1 MIEKIKGFYATHGQA
16 SWNTILIAL
25 LVLEFV
31 VFGMANDRF
40 LRPAL
45 LFTSINDNLPTFML
59 SLFVTLIMVTGGID
73 IQVSSLVGLTSIT
86 IGVAWQDFG
95 LPIWGAVGLAF
106 VLVTLCGALS
116 GFLIAYCRVQA
127 MVVTLGGSFLFS
139 GMALLVS
146 TLSKTESYLGI
157 SGFPEDFRFVGTYDV
172 GGVIPIQIFI
182 YALMLVV
189 AFILLHKTKYGRKI
203 FLTGV
208 NQSAAEYSGINTRR
222 VIMSTYILSAIAAAI
237 AGTVTTAYLGTSR
250 SDLGGDLTMDIITAV
265 VLGGTL
271 STGGKGSIVGT
282 ALASFLIAFLRFGL
296 PLCFKISTQY
306 LDIPVGILLVA
317 VIVGRSAAGVGGF
330 GPWLRSLLP
339 GKGSDKARSVSK

>member
-1 MIEKIKGFYATHGQA
+1 MMEKVKKFMARGNT
-16 SWNTILIAL
+16 SWNMLLVAL

-31 VFGMANDRF
+31 VFGIANDRF

-59 SLFVTLIMVTGGID
+59 SLFVTLVMVTGGID

-86 IGVAWQDFG
+86 VGVAWQDFG
-95 LPIWGAVGLAF
+95 LPIWGAVGVAF
-106 VLVTLCGALS
+106 LLVTLCGAFS

-127 MVVTLGGSFLFS
+127 MVVTLGGSFLYS

-157 SGFPEDFRFVGTYDV
+157 SGFPEDFRFLGTYDV
-172 GGVIPIQIFI
+172 GGVIPIQILI

-189 AFILLHKTKYGRKI
+189 AFILLHKTKYGRRVV
-203 FLTGV
+203 LTGV

-222 VIMSTYILSAIAAAI
+222 VIMSTYVLSAIAAAI
-237 AGTVTTAYLGTSR
+237 AGTVVTSYLGTSR
-250 SDLGGDLTMDIITAV
+250 SDLGGDLTMDVITAV

-271 STGGKGSIVGT
+271 NTGGKGSIIGT

-296 PLCFKISTQY
+296 PLCFDVSTQY
-306 LDIPVGILLVA
+306 LNIPVGILLVA
-317 VIVGRSAAGVGGF
+317 VIVGRTATSGSGLL
-330 GPWLRSLLP
+330 PWLRSLLP
-339 GKGSDKARSVSK
+339 GKSSEKASTSGK

>member
-1 MIEKIKGFYATHGQA
+1 MMEKVKKFMSRGNT
-16 SWNTILIAL
+16 SWNMALIAL

-31 VFGMANDRF
+31 VFGIANDRF

-59 SLFVTLIMVTGGID
+59 SLFVTLVMVTGGID

-95 LPIWGAVGLAF
+95 LPIWGAVGVAF
-106 VLVTLCGALS
+106 LLVTLCGAFS

-127 MVVTLGGSFLFS
+127 MVVTLGGSFLYS

-157 SGFPEDFRFVGTYDV
+157 SGFPEDFRFIGTYDV
-172 GGVIPIQIFI
+172 FGVIPIQILI
-182 YALMLVV
+182 YGLMLVV
-189 AFILLHKTKYGRKI
+189 AFILLHKTKYGRRV

-222 VIMSTYILSAIAAAI
+222 VIMSTYVLSAIAAAI
-237 AGTVTTAYLGTSR
+237 AGTVVTSYLGTSR
-250 SDLGGDLTMDIITAV
+250 SDLGGDLTMDVITAV

-271 STGGKGSIVGT
+271 NTGGKGSIIGT

-296 PLCFKISTQY
+296 PLCFDVSTQY
-306 LDIPVGILLVA
+306 LNIPVGVLLVA
-317 VIVGRSAAGVGGF
+317 VIVGRTATSGLGLGT
-330 GPWLRSLLP
+330 WLRSLLP
-339 GKGSDKARSVSK
+339 GKSGDKASTASK

>member
-1 MIEKIKGFYATHGQA
+1 MMEKVKKFMSRGNT
-16 SWNTILIAL
+16 SWNMVLIAL

-31 VFGMANDRF
+31 VFGIANDRF

-59 SLFVTLIMVTGGID
+59 SLFVTLVMVTGGID

-95 LPIWGAVGLAF
+95 LPIWGAVGVAF
-106 VLVTLCGALS
+106 LLVTLCGAFS

-127 MVVTLGGSFLFS
+127 MVVTLGGSFLYS

-157 SGFPEDFRFVGTYDV
+157 SGFPEDFRFIGTYDV
-172 GGVIPIQIFI
+172 FGVIPIQILI
-182 YALMLVV
+182 YGLMLVV
-189 AFILLHKTKYGRKI
+189 AFILLHKTKYGRRV

-222 VIMSTYILSAIAAAI
+222 VIMSTYVLSAIAAAI
-237 AGTVTTAYLGTSR
+237 AGTVVTSYLGTSR
-250 SDLGGDLTMDIITAV
+250 SDLGGDLTMDVITAV

-271 STGGKGSIVGT
+271 NTGGKGSIIGT

-296 PLCFKISTQY
+296 PLCFDVSTQY
-306 LDIPVGILLVA
+306 LNIPVGVLLVA
-317 VIVGRSAAGVGGF
+317 VIVGRTATSGLGLGT
-330 GPWLRSLLP
+330 WLRSLLP
-339 GKGSDKARSVSK
+339 GKSGDKASTASK